1 MIERL
6 SDLPKIDYLVPT
18 FTSEEHRCIVYR
30 EDVLR
35 AWARAWLNV
44 LTLPKDFSIESD
56 DVGEQQVINDAVAVT
71 RVELAAIKGWIEA
84 YILEGEA
91 Q

>member
-1 MIERL
+1 MKTLHEL
-6 SDLPKIDYLVPT
+6 TT
-18 FTSEEHRCIVYR
+18 FKKVYR
-30 EDVLR
+30 RAIAEEDLKD
-35 AWARAWLNV
+35 WARAWLNV